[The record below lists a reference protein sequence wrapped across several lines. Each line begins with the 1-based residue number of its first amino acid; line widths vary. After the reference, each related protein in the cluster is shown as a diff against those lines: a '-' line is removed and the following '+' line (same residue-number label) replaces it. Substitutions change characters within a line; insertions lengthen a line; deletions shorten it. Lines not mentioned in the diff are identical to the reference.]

1 MVVKSFGGNGV
12 GTLRITGVQGQV
24 ITCVG
29 GLNKVSSVW
38 KSNEVGIELVE
49 ESWGRKGSILGSGS
63 WRK

>member
-24 ITCVG
+24 ITFVG

>member
-49 ESWGRKGSILGSGS
+49 ES
-63 WRK
+63 